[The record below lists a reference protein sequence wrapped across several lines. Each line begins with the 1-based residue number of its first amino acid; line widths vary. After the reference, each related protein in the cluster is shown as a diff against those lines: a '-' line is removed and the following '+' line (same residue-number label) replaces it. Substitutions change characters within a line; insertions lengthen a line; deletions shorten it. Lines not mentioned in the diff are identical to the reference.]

1 MNKIFL
7 LDASGSMMSRIDDAI
22 GSFNSFVKD
31 QEGGT
36 MSLYTFNDKCTC
48 VYKDKALA
56 DVKPLDRDSY
66 KPTGM
71 TALYD
76 SIAHVLKNHDGQ
88 DGILV
93 IMTDGEENTSK
104 KYTKSHVKDLIR
116 YSKLQ
121 IIYAGVDI
129 NDAQDMGIHST
140 FYYDGNGTPDV
151 MKSLSQEVA
160 TRASQSI

>member
-31 QEGGT
+31 QSGGT

-48 VYKDKALA
+48 VYKDKPLE
-56 DVKPLDRDSY
+56 DVKPLDHSTY
-66 KPTGM
+66 KPSGM

-76 SIAHVLKNHDGQ
+76 SIAHVLKKHDGQ
-88 DGILV
+88 EGIFV
-93 IMTDGEENTSK
+93 IMTDGEENTSR
-104 KYTKSHVKDLIR
+104 KYTKTHVKDLIR

-129 NDAQDMGIHST
+129 NDAQEMGIGTT
-140 FYYDGNGTPDV
+140 FYYDGHDTPDI